1 MAQFEAFGFQQAT
14 GSVYEAKFQA
24 EAVLHFK

>member
-14 GSVYEAKFQA
+14 GSVHEVKFQT
-24 EAVLHFK
+24 EAVLHF